1 MDKIT
6 LAFLLGETAAAWEHA
21 NAIMSD
27 PRQSLSAR
35 LTAQLAAAMLGAELD
50 RLINHYVFLFRDV
63 PAGTTVAD
71 VVAWGRAYCTAHPDL
86 VAQVDERLR
95 AERTST

>member
-21 NAIMSD
+21 NALLSD
-27 PRQSLSAR
+27 PRQTLSTR
-35 LTAQLAAAMLGAELD
+35 LTAALAQAMLGAEQD
-50 RLINHYVFLFRDV
+50 RLVQHYVFHFPNP

-71 VVAWGRAYCTAHPDL
+71 VVAWGRAYCTEHPDL

-95 AERTST
+95 AERTAT